1 MTRLTGL
8 PELTTVLLPESVPMR
23 PFETEDGRRGMVRDL
38 SYLEFAVEALI
49 AQSAVRLAVCPAS
62 SFYDDF
68 SFLPHALRSRIVKV
82 DTNSEAYEKAF
93 AVLLPVITEHGI
105 KISGEASVF
114 ESTSEMDSRITNALC
129 RALID
134 LRRLLVGITHR
145 CQVPLDPAA
154 MLSAIDVLRASVTT
168 PDARGNLAAIEGIL
182 NAYEPLATPSLHVR
196 HGIEIDRVR
205 AFSRFASDETYRA
218 MSHEAGLLGIPAKAT
233 LAVLGMRRKCAE
245 LLARPKV
252 ADLDTQ
258 RTSARSAHFPA
269 ARRHVEAV
277 ASTHI
282 TSVLISRSRHRF
294 QRRHQPERR
303 FPPLVLRMARHSR
316 QRHRWAG
323 VPKSPARSAV
333 YLRSVSAT
341 GAVCMRS
348 RIPRTAANTSE
359 YSPAR
364 PSVFGDFRPC
374 SLAFAVL

>member
-38 SYLEFAVEALI
+38 SYLEFVVEALI

-218 MSHEAGLLGIPAKAT
+218 MSYEAGLLGIPAKAT

-252 ADLDTQ
+252 ADLFEAGTQ
-258 RTSARSAHFPA
+258 SL
-269 ARRHVEAV
+269 AV
-277 ASTHI
+277 VTKDVALKPSLLGRLL
-282 TSVLISRSRHRF
+282 SPDSDYL
-294 QRRHQPERR
+294 
-303 FPPLVLRMARHSR
+303 PPLVNLAPASTRAHTEW
-316 QRHRWAG
+316 QAA
-323 VPKSPARSAV
+323 SPP
-333 YLRSVSAT
+333 L
-341 GAVCMRS
+341 
-348 RIPRTAANTSE
+348 RIPKGLQRE
-359 YSPAR
+359 VRIFP
-364 PSVFGDFRPC
+364 PPGDTQKP
-374 SLAFAVL
+374 